1 MNLKESS
8 KKIYQII
15 GAAMEVH
22 SVLNGGLLEPVY
34 NEALTMELKDR
45 GLNAESEK
53 YLPCFYKKRLM
64 NKSYRMDVVVDDVVI
79 ELKSV
84 NKIIPAHRAQ
94 LFNYLRLTQKKVG
107 LLINFGGDS
116 LEGER
121 YVYDEST
128 NHCYMVDRN
137 MEPIPFVN
145 EDGQNEKYVDPYENV
160 IVHEA

>member
-1 MNLKESS
+1 MANSMTGFGRSS
-8 KKIYQII
+8 ISID
-15 GAAMEVH
+15 GRE
-22 SVLNGGLLEPVY
+22 
-34 NEALTMELKDR
+34 LT
-45 GLNAESEK
+45 
-53 YLPCFYKKRLM
+53 
-64 NKSYRMDVVVDDVVI
+64 I

-84 NKIIPAHRAQ
+84 KQSIPAHRAQ

-145 EDGQNEKYVDPYENV
+145 EDDQNENYVDPYENV